1 MKPNPPD
8 QFLGSVFSGYNPA
21 SRMIRLANIHFH
33 AEFDGSTGAL
43 TGLSTPGMTTP
54 LIEASFVRYVCDG
67 MACVEAPVNAGE
79 HAL

>member
-1 MKPNPPD
+1 
-8 QFLGSVFSGYNPA
+8 
-21 SRMIRLANIHFH
+21 MIRLANIHFH
-33 AEFDGSTGAL
+33 AECDGSTGAL